1 MSLRV
6 MLALTLAALLLLP
19 ISTVWAGGET
29 TLRITISPISG
40 DPGVSIAVTG
50 QGAQAGLP
58 VKVMLVTNGD
68 TGEGSIADVS
78 VNPAADGTFSATLVV
93 PKDAQTGSYAVR
105 AEQRKQNG
113 SLIQFWWVGFSV
125 GGGGALLPV
134 TGTLPGTSIAFTTIL
149 AALLV
154 VALAFQGVRRL
165 LRR

>member
-19 ISTVWAGGET
+19 IATVWAGGET

-93 PKDAQTGSYAVR
+93 PKDAQNGSYAVR

-113 SLIQFWWVGFSV
+113 SLIQFWWVGFNV

-134 TGTLPGTSIAFTTIL
+134 TGTLPGTSIAFTTVL

-154 VALAFQGVRRL
+154 AALAFQGVRRL